1 MLWVCI
7 LLIWGVLD
15 TTLCDKVCQWLA
27 GGLWF
32 SPVSSTKK
40 TDCHYI
46 SEILLRVALNT
57 ITLNPLKI
65 GVMWLSA
72 FDTFKLFIMILY
84 NLYIIIDSEG
94 RLRTK
99 LYDEREDFNFLI
111 VNFPFIC
118 SYIPAAPAYWVYIF
132 KLVRYYRAC
141 GSYHDF
147 LDRLFLLTKN
157 ILNQWFLVV
166 KLKSSLRSPPWLNN
180 PLRNI
185 CFTNIRTSRTY
196 SPFVV
201 ITMGSFPIHNLSP
214 NI

>member
-1 MLWVCI
+1 MWSWSYGSWIYNYLCNQCLSPLMLWVCI

-72 FDTFKLFIMILY
+72 FDIYALRISLIL
-84 NLYIIIDSEG
+84 
-94 RLRTK
+94 RC
-99 LYDEREDFNFLI
+99 FLI
-111 VNFPFIC
+111 KFFWLFTVKMTNAIVNYYTWFFFP
-118 SYIPAAPAYWVYIF
+118 
-132 KLVRYYRAC
+132 
-141 GSYHDF
+141 
-147 LDRLFLLTKN
+147 
-157 ILNQWFLVV
+157 
-166 KLKSSLRSPPWLNN
+166 
-180 PLRNI
+180 
-185 CFTNIRTSRTY
+185 
-196 SPFVV
+196 
-201 ITMGSFPIHNLSP
+201 
-214 NI
+214 